1 MKNLSSGKAAKGKT
15 PARDWGTIFGLASP
29 SDQLI
34 TLWMCSQQ
42 HDDKMTPGGNLQISK
57 QQEIKLMAQWHRCN
71 LEFHSVYKCV

>member
-1 MKNLSSGKAAKGKT
+1 MEGLQRKLGNNLWLKMS
-15 PARDWGTIFGLASP
+15 

-34 TLWMCSQQ
+34 TLWVCSQH
-42 HDDKMTPGGNLQISK
+42 HDDKMVPGGNLQISK